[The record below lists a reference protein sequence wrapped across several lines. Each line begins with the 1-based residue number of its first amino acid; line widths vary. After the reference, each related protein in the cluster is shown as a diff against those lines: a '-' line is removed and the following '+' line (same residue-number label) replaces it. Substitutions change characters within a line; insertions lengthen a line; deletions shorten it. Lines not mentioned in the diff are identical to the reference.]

1 MALVNRQ
8 VFVLYDV
15 PGAPLWHE
23 RLVPEHVHQDVY
35 IVATPDMDVYGE
47 DLSLLNDDLRGIRVR
62 PVAGMLPVGVP
73 AGQTYP
79 LPAFTPLEMANLR
92 ALAATELQVER
103 AARGLGAQGVVA
115 AAAAGGVVGPVGAPV
130 NRVFQSGT
138 LYWLAAEQVEDI
150 LFGDE
155 VPGVV
160 GNMVKG
166 AKSVHAL
173 PSGKQVFVECV
184 DGGDRA
190 IFCQRPSSWDAR
202 TLPIDLDALGR
213 PDCSLKEVAKKSE
226 EKTMSWVLTGPR
238 TARWCISYLVTEGLG
253 FEAHHERFRQL
264 CRIEAS
270 SWGVQEHFQLSMIAK
285 HALQTDQLNG
295 YNSMFCE
302 VIFRRLQT
310 IEFAY
315 AERAREAEAKAIGGR
330 LSLEEQQTFGGL
342 TRQASTLM
350 VCPELMDYVKS
361 EVERDAS
368 LSKNLRKAREE
379 RELARKQSAKGK
391 KTGEDAP

>member
-1 MALVNRQ
+1 MALVGRQ

-23 RLVPEHVHQDVY
+23 RQVLEHVHQELY
-35 IVATPDMDVYGE
+35 IVATPDFDVYGE
-47 DLSLLNDDLRGIRVR
+47 ELSLLNSDLRGIRVR
-62 PVAGMLPVGVP
+62 PAAGVLPPGILP
-73 AGQTYP
+73 AQTYP
-79 LPAFTPLEMANLR
+79 LPAFTPAELANLQVLAR
-92 ALAATELQVER
+92 AEAQVER
-103 AARGLGAQGVVA
+103 V
-115 AAAAGGVVGPVGAPV
+115 AAGGAAAPAAVANAAPAAVAVAAPV
-130 NRVFQSGT
+130 NRVFQSGS
-138 LYWLAAEQVEDI
+138 LYWLAAEQVDDI
-150 LFGDE
+150 GFGDE
-155 VPGVV
+155 VPGVAGQLV
-160 GNMVKG
+160 RGNKT
-166 AKSVHAL
+166 VHTL
-173 PSGKQVFVECV
+173 PSGKSMFVECV

-190 IFCQRPSSWDAR
+190 EFCQRPSNWDPR
-202 TLPIDLDALGR
+202 TLPLDIDALGR
-213 PDCSLKEVAKKSE
+213 PECSLKETAKKSV
-226 EKTMSWVLTGPR
+226 EKPMSWVLTGPR

-350 VCPELMDYVKS
+350 VCPDLMDYVKT

-368 LSKNLRKAREE
+368 LAKNLRKAREE
-379 RELARKQSAKGK
+379 REMSRKQNKSK
-391 KTGEDAP
+391 KPGEDAP

>member
-1 MALVNRQ
+1 MSNSVYWARRGCRCGCRRCCWTGWCSRQ
-8 VFVLYDV
+8 SRVSIWNFVL
-15 PGAPLWHE
+15 ASC
-23 RLVPEHVHQDVY
+23 R
-35 IVATPDMDVYGE
+35 A
-47 DLSLLNDDLRGIRVR
+47 GI
-62 PVAGMLPVGVP
+62 
-73 AGQTYP
+73 
-79 LPAFTPLEMANLR
+79 
-92 ALAATELQVER
+92 
-103 AARGLGAQGVVA
+103 
-115 AAAAGGVVGPVGAPV
+115 
-130 NRVFQSGT
+130 
-138 LYWLAAEQVEDI
+138 EDI
-150 LFGDE
+150 RFGDE

-173 PSGKQVFVECV
+173 PGGKQVFVECV

-190 IFCQRPSSWDAR
+190 IFCQRRSSWDAR

-264 CRIEAS
+264 GRIEAS
-270 SWGVQEHFQLSMIAK
+270 SWGAQEHFQLSMIAK

-350 VCPELMDYVKS
+350 VCPELMDYVKP

-391 KTGEDAP
+391 KTGEDAPWVGAGRWLWGSHLPTATAPFAWWWPEAKGHLSSSSSTWIWSWWFEQFVKAVP